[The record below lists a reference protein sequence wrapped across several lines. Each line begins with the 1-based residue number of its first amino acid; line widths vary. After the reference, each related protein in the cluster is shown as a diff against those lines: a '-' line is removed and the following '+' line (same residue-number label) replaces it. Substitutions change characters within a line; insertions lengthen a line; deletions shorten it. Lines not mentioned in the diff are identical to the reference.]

1 MKIAY
6 RIITPILAV
15 GTIAM
20 GIFLD
25 MFYFAIG
32 STIEQ
37 LNQLM
42 PALSRFN
49 IPTTFSFSIY
59 EIIQI
64 LTGAAGEGG
73 ETAAEG
79 TESVASAFLTVVD
92 PILPHIIALV
102 VFFVLALLLLLVIA
116 AVSAA
121 TEKRNAVIGL
131 SCAGIVVSFICVII
145 GKFAF
150 DIIIDGENI
159 NLSEII
165 GLFTANSETDSNA
178 LMQLLTT
185 LVSSVIKISSAAFSA
200 GLYAVFGMFVLIIL
214 WTILTNMLVK
224 TPIHIQKKHRRKK
237 PIKNLSAVFGKK

>member
-59 EIIQI
+59 EIIQM
-64 LTGAAGEGG
+64 LSGTTGEGG
-73 ETAAEG
+73 ESAAEG
-79 TESVASAFLTVVD
+79 AESVASAFVTVVE
-92 PILPHIIALV
+92 PILPHIIALI

-116 AVSAA
+116 VVSAA
-121 TEKRNAVIGL
+121 TEKRKAVLAL
-131 SCAGIVVSFICVII
+131 SCSGMVLCFICVII

-150 DIIIDGENI
+150 DIIVGGEDINI
-159 NLSEII
+159 SEVI
-165 GLFTANSETDSNA
+165 GLFTANSASESSA

-185 LVSSVIKISSAAFSA
+185 LVSAVINISSAAFSA
-200 GLYAVFGMFVLIIL
+200 GLYGVFGMYILIAL
-214 WTILTNMLVK
+214 WTILTNMLIK

-237 PIKNLSAVFGKK
+237 PVKSLSAIFHR

>member
-32 STIEQ
+32 SPNETI
-37 LNQLM
+37 NQLM
-42 PALSRFN
+42 PALSRLN

-64 LTGAAGEGG
+64 FFGATGEGG
-73 ETAAEG
+73 ESVAEG
-79 TESVASAFLTVVD
+79 AESVASAFMTVVD
-92 PILPHIIALV
+92 PILPHIIALI
-102 VFFVLALLLLLVIA
+102 VFFVLALILLLVIA
-116 AVSAA
+116 VVSAA
-121 TEKRNAVIGL
+121 TEKRKVVLGM
-131 SCAGIVVSFICVII
+131 SCSGIVLCFICMII

-150 DIIIDGENI
+150 DIIIGGEQI
-159 NLSEII
+159 KISDII
-165 GLFTANSETDSNA
+165 GLFAANSASESNA
-178 LMQLLTT
+178 IMQLLTT
-185 LVSSVIKISSAAFSA
+185 LVSAVISISSAAFSA
-200 GLYAVFGMFVLIIL
+200 GLYSVFGMFILIVL
-214 WTILTNMLVK
+214 WTVLTNMVVK

-237 PIKNLSAVFGKK
+237 PFKSLSAVFRK